1 MTIIQITKKHLREFI
16 NLPDKLYFNDDKYVP
31 YMRADLKKTL
41 TKLIVAD
48 KTYVGLL
55 AVNNGKPVARVL
67 FTVAKNKQ
75 LNNVN
80 CAFFSMF
87 ECVNDQPTCNALMDE
102 LTQLAK
108 QRGAEYICGTYFPY
122 DQDNR
127 RGILAQGFERAPLI
141 FTSYNKTYYASLL
154 ENYGMVKQADTYE
167 YMLDLDKVD
176 YGRLA
181 KIEEYSEKK
190 FGFRVDKVDF
200 NNLDRDIR
208 DVQFVMEKATNE
220 IIYQDA
226 PDIAALQSIVKSWKK
241 YLVAD
246 YILIARKNDDN
257 SPIGVVVALPDFFEV
272 FKKMNGKTDL
282 KGLIAFTKAK
292 KKIKSARA
300 ILQYVLPQYQ
310 KCGVTIALYNKMGQA
325 FARNKVEYVE
335 LGTIM
340 ENNVSSNSAITAIGG
355 KIARI
360 YRIYEKRI

>member
-1 MTIIQITKKHLREFI
+1 MTITQVTKKHLREFI
-16 NLPDKLYFNDDKYVP
+16 NFPDKLYRGDDKYVP
-31 YMRADLKKTL
+31 YMRADLKRTL
-41 TKLIVAD
+41 TKLIFAD

-55 AVNNGKPVARVL
+55 ACNNGETVARAL
-67 FTVAKNKQ
+67 FTVTKNKQ
-75 LNNVN
+75 LNNES

-87 ECVNDQPTCNALMDE
+87 ECVNDQAACNALFDE
-102 LTQLAK
+102 MTRIARL
-108 QRGAEYICGTYFPY
+108 RGADYICGTYFPY

-127 RGILAQGFERAPLI
+127 RGILAQGFDRAPLI
-141 FTSYNKTYYASLL
+141 FTSYNKPYYTALL

-167 YMLDLDKVD
+167 YTLDLNTVD

-190 FGFRVDKVDF
+190 FDFRVDKVDF
-200 NNLDRDIR
+200 NKLDRDIR
-208 DVQFVMEKATNE
+208 DVQLVMELATNE

-226 PDIAALQSIVKSWKK
+226 PDVAALQSIVKSWKK

-272 FKKMNGKTDL
+272 FKKMNGKTNL
-282 KGLIAFTKAK
+282 KGLIAFAKAK
-292 KKIKSARA
+292 KNIKSARA

-340 ENNVSSNSAITAIGG
+340 ENNVSSNSSITAIGG
-355 KIARI
+355 KLARV